1 MTLNPSIINAVEK
14 LGYRVTSGDVATQ
27 AGIEVNIAQRELLAL
42 ASEAGGHLQVAE
54 SGEIAFAFPPNF
66 QAILRNK
73 YWQLKLKD
81 WWEKIWK
88 VLFYLIRISFGIILI
103 ASILIILFA
112 IIALLVVINS
122 SQDNESSGGNDSGGF
137 IPIGWFIPDWWWF
150 VSWDNNNYQRYENYN
165 TDDKKQMNFL
175 EAVFSFMFGD
185 GNPNYNLE
193 ERRWQTI
200 GTVIR
205 NQKGAIIAEQMTP
218 YLDEIGSSVAQ
229 EYEDYMLPI
238 LTRFDG
244 KPEVSPDGQLIYHF
258 PELQTTA
265 QESEPQLIATYLK
278 ERKWQFS
285 LANSGQILGAIGL
298 GSVNLIGALML
309 GSLLKTPGIA
319 GYLTGFLGFVQF
331 IYPILLIYGIGFLTI
346 PLIRYFWI
354 QGKNN
359 KINERNTMRQ
369 KRSNIFNQ
377 GGSILKKKL
386 NYARQFAKNTVI
398 NQANLAYTTETDL
411 LEQDIKNSD
420 QIDAEWQKRL
430 DQSESS
436 EN

>member
-331 IYPILLIYGIGFLTI
+331 IYPILLIYGISFLTI

-369 KRSNIFNQ
+369 KRSNILNQ